1 MGEQEDEQLM
11 PETNTASKQVATSVS
26 PKHVDVQLSVWQA
39 IWPAL
44 LFGTTTLSL
53 NLVNK
58 TVFSLYDYKAMLFLG
73 FAGNFVTV
81 CLLLAAHTCSLLVLR
96 PISREHIYR
105 LWPMALL
112 GCGNSVVGFFG
123 MRFVNLPMY
132 LVLRRTTTLV
142 TMVLEYVVQGRVA
155 TSSARAAVGVMMV
168 GTVIAGWN
176 DLTGTTLGYVI
187 VLTQN
192 MITGGNW
199 VFMNK
204 IKVRC
209 QYIYLVHKRSVPTG

>member
-1 MGEQEDEQLM
+1 
-11 PETNTASKQVATSVS
+11 
-26 PKHVDVQLSVWQA
+26 
-39 IWPAL
+39 
-44 LFGTTTLSL
+44 
-53 NLVNK
+53 
-58 TVFSLYDYKAMLFLG
+58 MLFLG

-81 CLLLAAHTCSLLVLR
+81 VLLFAANACSLLQLR
-96 PISREHIYR
+96 PITSNHVNR

-123 MRFVNLPMY
+123 MGFVNLPMY

-142 TMVLEYVVQGRVA
+142 TMILEYIFQGRTV
-155 TSSARAAVGVMMV
+155 SFHARAAVGVMMV

-176 DLTGTTLGYVI
+176 DLNGSVLGYVV

-204 IKVRC
+204 IKVR
-209 QYIYLVHKRSVPTG
+209 LELRMHLKKWH